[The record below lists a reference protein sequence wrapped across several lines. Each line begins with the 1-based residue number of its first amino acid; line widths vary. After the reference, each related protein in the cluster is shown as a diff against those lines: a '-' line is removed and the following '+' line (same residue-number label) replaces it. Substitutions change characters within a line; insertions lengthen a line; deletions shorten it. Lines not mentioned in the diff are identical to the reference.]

1 MTIPHIAI
9 VSGLLLAGNNP
20 NTLEAV
26 VGKPVELDESL
37 KWGFLRLAYE
47 SHYKPAWIWNRG
59 RSKKIWCQ
67 RISRDSTS
75 GTVPDGFETIIK
87 MKAGDWTTIFLLA
100 YSLIV
105 IPSVLAFLTSY
116 YTPLVGL
123 SCRSMTFLVYML
135 CQLWLSIV
143 WIWDIELTS
152 LGEDGQPRSPC
163 TRKSHASSLGIKA
176 NWIPLIWYVNVIPAS
191 AIAVFSTI
199 GGTMMQIMGVYRNC
213 RCNILIRDW
222 GNPDNVMLDISTNT
236 KTEIDLANRLWTG
249 TGATAITFLGFV
261 TFVGWWYQ
269 KRLRYQFKSITNDL
283 GKNTELEMSNGMVRA
298 PSLPKDPIPNGIE
311 QNRVGVAV

>member
-1 MTIPHIAI
+1 
-9 VSGLLLAGNNP
+9 
-20 NTLEAV
+20 
-26 VGKPVELDESL
+26 
-37 KWGFLRLAYE
+37 
-47 SHYKPAWIWNRG
+47 
-59 RSKKIWCQ
+59 
-67 RISRDSTS
+67 
-75 GTVPDGFETIIK
+75 
-87 MKAGDWTTIFLLA
+87 
-100 YSLIV
+100 
-105 IPSVLAFLTSY
+105 
-116 YTPLVGL
+116 
-123 SCRSMTFLVYML
+123 ML

-163 TRKSHASSLGIKA
+163 TRTSHASSLGIKA
-176 NWIPLIWYVNVIPAS
+176 NWIPLIWYANVIPAS

-213 RCNILIRDW
+213 RCYILIRDW

-236 KTEIDLANRLWTG
+236 KNKIDLANRLWTG

-298 PSLPKDPIPNGIE
+298 PSLPNNPIPNGIN
-311 QNRVGVAV
+311 QNPVRVAV